1 VARTGVPCPGHEPV
15 TDTELG
21 KKGTDVDDIELTDQT
36 GQPWRVADALQRGA
50 VVLVFY
56 RGDW

>member
-1 VARTGVPCPGHEPV
+1 MNDFA
-15 TDTELG
+15 
-21 KKGTDVDDIELTDQT
+21 LTDQT
-36 GQPWRVADALQRGA
+36 GQPWRLAEARQQGA

>member
-1 VARTGVPCPGHEPV
+1 MQ
-15 TDTELG
+15 
-21 KKGTDVDDIELTDQT
+21 DIDLTDQG
-36 GQPWRVADALQRGA
+36 GQRWRLADALERGA

>member
-1 VARTGVPCPGHEPV
+1 MSQQPTSRE
-15 TDTELG
+15 E
-21 KKGTDVDDIELTDQT
+21 GTDVDDIELTDQT
-36 GQPWRVADALQRGA
+36 GQPWRLADALQRGA

>member
-1 VARTGVPCPGHEPV
+1 MSQQPTNWE
-15 TDTELG
+15 E
-21 KKGTDVDDIELTDQT
+21 GTDVDDIELTDQT
-36 GQPWRVADALQRGA
+36 GQPWRLADALQRRA

>member
-1 VARTGVPCPGHEPV
+1 MIDVKV
-15 TDTELG
+15 TD
-21 KKGTDVDDIELTDQT
+21 QN
-36 GQPWRVADALQRGA
+36 GQIWRLAGALQQGA